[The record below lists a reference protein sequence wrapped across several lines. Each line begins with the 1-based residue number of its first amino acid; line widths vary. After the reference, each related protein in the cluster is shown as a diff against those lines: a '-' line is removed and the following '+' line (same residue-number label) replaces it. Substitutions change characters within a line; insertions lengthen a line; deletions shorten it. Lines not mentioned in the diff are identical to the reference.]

1 MPTMAGS
8 GQASQGSQSE
18 EDGTAEESSGPAAA
32 ELSLEGGSQGK
43 GGGRGW
49 GTTFHRLFWPL
60 TETGGSE
67 RKGEEQ
73 VRTPG
78 YKSTKT
84 RLFLCVR
91 NFAWQI
97 KLDLELADR
106 ESEAWDMDRSLG
118 RQGSSVPEERAEAG
132 VRLLR
137 ERVDLPRLP
146 PCVSWIRA
154 QRQRRIGSVAEGLGP
169 WQSWGADE
177 APGVLT
183 PWLELRWVPPVLAG
197 GRAVLAALLE
207 GLQEAGGL
215 RQGLSSS
222 LACCPSAQRSWWNQ
236 AETAPSL
243 PPSVCPQTDFWVP
256 VGLSR
261 GTGFPQI
268 PQTLGLPENKTCHTH
283 FARPRPASLPRCC
296 IINRLSWDTFKSGK
310 WQFC

>member
-1 MPTMAGS
+1 MPTRAGS
-8 GQASQGSQSE
+8 GQASPGSQSE

-49 GTTFHRLFWPL
+49 GSTFHRLFWPL

-78 YKSTKT
+78 YKSIKT

-106 ESEAWDMDRSLG
+106 ESEAWDMDRVLG

-132 VRLLR
+132 VRQIW
-137 ERVDLPRLP
+137 ERVDLPRLL
-146 PCVSWIRA
+146 PCVGWIGA
-154 QRQRRIGSVAEGLGP
+154 QRQRRIGSVAEL
-169 WQSWGADE
+169 GADE
-177 APGVLT
+177 VPGVLT
-183 PWLELRWVPPVLAG
+183 PWLELLWVPPVPAG
-197 GRAVLAALLE
+197 GRVVLAALLE

-215 RQGLSSS
+215 RQGLPSS
-222 LACCPSAQRSWWNQ
+222 LRCCPSGSVLLVKPGG
-236 AETAPSL
+236 ECPLPPTLSL
-243 PPSVCPQTDFWVP
+243 PPRRTSGFLWGCAEVQDFPKFPRLLGCQKTRP
-256 VGLSR
+256 VTHTPPTSHPHP
-261 GTGFPQI
+261 FPV
-268 PQTLGLPENKTCHTH
+268 
-283 FARPRPASLPRCC
+283 AV
-296 IINRLSWDTFKSGK
+296 
-310 WQFC
+310 